1 MSIVIVAVEPGLHS
15 ALLPAAGVMLKLLA
29 LAPVVTSWNVPGHEF
44 AEADDEEPR
53 IELYEPNP
61 VEVLVMSLGKLFVKV
76 NAGAPEDGAYPVG
89 IALLKTSLIRACRTA
104 FTPES
109 AP

>member
-1 MSIVIVAVEPGLHS
+1 MSVMMGVVDPGLHC
-15 ALLPAAGVMLKLLA
+15 ALLPGAGVMLKLLA

-44 AEADDEEPR
+44 AEGDDEEPR

-76 NAGAPEDGAYPVG
+76 KAGAPEDGAYPGG
-89 IALLKTSLIRACRTA
+89 IALVKTSLIRACR
-104 FTPES
+104 S
-109 AP
+109 VCM